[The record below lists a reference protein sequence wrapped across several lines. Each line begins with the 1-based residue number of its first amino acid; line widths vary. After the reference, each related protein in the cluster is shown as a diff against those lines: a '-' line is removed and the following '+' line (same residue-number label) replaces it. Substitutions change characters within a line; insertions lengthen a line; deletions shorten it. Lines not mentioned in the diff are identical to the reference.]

1 MRHFFIKTSKHN
13 QFYFFDDDLHHLK
26 NVLKVKLGEN
36 IVCVYEDKKY
46 LCKICQLNPIA
57 ATIVAPIEIDNE
69 FKTIELNLFQAII
82 KPKHFE
88 WIVAKSS
95 ELQLNNFYP
104 TIFSRSQHHII
115 PKLDRMNNIAY
126 GAAKQSGRS
135 KLCNFFEPINFNTLL
150 NNISNLDYVIV
161 PYEDK
166 QGEILGNCLQTINF
180 NCKQLTKIGVVIG
193 PEGGFSEEEIIKLK
207 SLPNT
212 RIVSLSKTI
221 LRSETAALYCLAVII
236 DNLLTK
242 EVQ

>member
-1 MRHFFIKTSKHN
+1 
-13 QFYFFDDDLHHLK
+13 
-26 NVLKVKLGEN
+26 
-36 IVCVYEDKKY
+36 
-46 LCKICQLNPIA
+46 
-57 ATIVAPIEIDNE
+57 
-69 FKTIELNLFQAII
+69 
-82 KPKHFE
+82 
-88 WIVAKSS
+88 
-95 ELQLNNFYP
+95 
-104 TIFSRSQHHII
+104 
-115 PKLDRMNNIAY
+115 MNNIAY

-193 PEGGFSEEEIIKLK
+193 PEGGFSEEEITKLK
-207 SLPNT
+207 SLPQA